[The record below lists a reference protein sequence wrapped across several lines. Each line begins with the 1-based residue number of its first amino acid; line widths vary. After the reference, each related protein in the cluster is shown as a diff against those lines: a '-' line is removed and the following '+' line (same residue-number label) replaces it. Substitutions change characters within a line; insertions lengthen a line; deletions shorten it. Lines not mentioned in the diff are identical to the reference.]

1 MSKSYTDLMNL
12 MEKNL
17 LALKYEMAL
26 SCSVGKTFA
35 SLVTQTYEGS
45 IFFFQFFFPGKGMAV
60 EPRQHL

>member
-1 MSKSYTDLMNL
+1 MNL

-26 SCSVGKTFA
+26 SCSVGKTFV

-45 IFFFQFFFPGKGMAV
+45 IWEEADQLVCTLWLASQIGLYP
-60 EPRQHL
+60 